1 MVLVVWMIFNIWKP
15 RIFILLRGKLSYKS
29 NFLCLLSCWCHAA
42 ALAGL
47 RKLRAAGFSA
57 SPLSH
62 RFGETKKTKNKSM
75 HGFDWRTRRLGW
87 WGHVCLRSGHCLGA
101 GRLLRGKDERTIMSV
116 NSRALCESRG
126 QRLEPLGG
134 SCCLSIS
141 CKVLF
146 PSLSLRLFRSSLSFD
161 GLLSC
166 IHPGPA
172 CK

>member
-1 MVLVVWMIFNIWKP
+1 METQNFY
-15 RIFILLRGKLSYKS
+15 FIERKIELQIKLSLFVELLVSRCSVGRTPKTQS
-29 NFLCLLSCWCHAA
+29 CRLLSKPTFTSIW
-42 ALAGL
+42 
-47 RKLRAAGFSA
+47 RN
-57 SPLSH
+57 
-62 RFGETKKTKNKSM
+62 KKKKQNKSM

>member
-1 MVLVVWMIFNIWKP
+1 MSRCSVGRTPKT
-15 RIFILLRGKLSYKS
+15 
-29 NFLCLLSCWCHAA
+29 
-42 ALAGL
+42 
-47 RKLRAAGFSA
+47 LRAAGFSA

-62 RFGETKKTKNKSM
+62 RSEQQKKTQNKSM

-87 WGHVCLRSGHCLGA
+87 RGHVCLRSGHCLGA

-172 CK
+172 CKKTTALSLCAHMLRRRRRRRRPGRLG